1 MSKIMIIPK
10 DRKMIE
16 KVIDQS
22 DAFLIGVKDFSINLP
37 NYYLLDEIID
47 LVTYLN
53 QNNKEVFISLIK
65 ILKMR
70 S

>member
-1 MSKIMIIPK
+1 ML
-10 DRKMIE
+10 
-16 KVIDQS
+16 
-22 DAFLIGVKDFSINLP
+22 LIGVKDFSINLP